1 MEYILTIKE
10 LSEYLRLSQTTVWKY
25 ANEGKIPGFRIG
37 RGWRFYKNKIDSLL
51 ENNSLKLSH

>member
-1 MEYILTIKE
+1 MEYILTLKE
-10 LSEYLRLSQTTVWKY
+10 LSEYLRLTQTTVWKY

-37 RGWRFYKNKIDSLL
+37 RRWRFHKNKIDSLL